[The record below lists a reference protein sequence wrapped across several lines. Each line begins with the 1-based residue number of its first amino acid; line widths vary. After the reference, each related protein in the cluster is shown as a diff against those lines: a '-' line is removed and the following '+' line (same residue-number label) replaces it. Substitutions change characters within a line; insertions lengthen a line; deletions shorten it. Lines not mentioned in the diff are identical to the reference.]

1 MNPYTLRQ
9 LWSLIEDTQT
19 ITLLGLSDI
28 DLVVYL
34 LTQME
39 NRQAL
44 SLQEL
49 DLVSN
54 YIHSKISLIRD
65 LAYLRS

>member
-19 ITLLGLSDI
+19 ITLLDLSDI

-39 NRQAL
+39 NRQPL
-44 SLQEL
+44 SLQEV

-54 YIHSKISLIRD
+54 YIQSKISLIRD
-65 LAYLRS
+65 LADVRS

>member
-19 ITLLGLSDI
+19 ITLLDLSDI

-39 NRQAL
+39 NRQPL
-44 SLQEL
+44 SLQEV

-65 LAYLRS
+65 LADVRS

>member
-19 ITLLGLSDI
+19 ITLLDLSDI

-39 NRQAL
+39 NRQPL
-44 SLQEL
+44 SLQEV